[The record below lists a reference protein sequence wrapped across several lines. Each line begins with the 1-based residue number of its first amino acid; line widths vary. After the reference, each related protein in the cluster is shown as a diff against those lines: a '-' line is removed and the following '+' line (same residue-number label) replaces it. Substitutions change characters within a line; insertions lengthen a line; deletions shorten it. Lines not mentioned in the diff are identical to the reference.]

1 MKIYI
6 LRHED
11 RTQDCSFFAP
21 LTETGLQNARTLVE
35 KLKES
40 KIDMIYS
47 SPFIRTLQTVYPFAK
62 DSDIKINL
70 EYGLAEFHNADI
82 IPPKAVGI
90 SLPEYLAISFN
101 YDPHYKTIVKPTDI
115 VYPET
120 YKDVELRVKR
130 VLRDIIT
137 KYSETECNIVLVSH
151 QTMCNTIIKIV
162 NNSEGKFKNK
172 IPEKI
177 LNGYE
182 KGKLCLVFDKG
193 WTYKP
198 LN

>member
-21 LTETGLQNARTLVE
+21 LTETGLQNANGLVHN
-35 KLKES
+35 LKEC
-40 KIDMIYS
+40 KINMILS

-62 DSDIKINL
+62 EADIKIKL
-70 EYGLAEFHNADI
+70 EYGLAEFHHADI

-90 SLPEYLAISFN
+90 SLPEYLALSFN
-101 YDPHYKTIVKPTDI
+101 YDPIYKTVVKPTDI
-115 VYPET
+115 TFPET
-120 YKDVELRVKR
+120 PKNVEVRVKR
-130 VLRDIIT
+130 VLRDIIN
-137 KYSETECNIVLVSH
+137 KYYDTDYNIVLVTH
-151 QTMCNTIIKIV
+151 QIMCNTIIKIV
-162 NNSEGKFKNK
+162 NGSDGKFKNK
-172 IPEKI
+172 IPEKV
-177 LNGYE
+177 LNGYQ

-198 LN
+198 IN